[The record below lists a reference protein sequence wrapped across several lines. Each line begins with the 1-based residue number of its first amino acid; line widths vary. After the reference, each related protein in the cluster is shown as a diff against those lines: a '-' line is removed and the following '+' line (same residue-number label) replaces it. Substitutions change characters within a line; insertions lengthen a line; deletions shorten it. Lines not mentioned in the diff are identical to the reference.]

1 MNIQRMSIPLFF
13 LFSAFACSPSS
24 ESSRIDRSEIP
35 SSYKIVIGE
44 GGGFAGL
51 WTGYSILPG
60 DTLLEWHGRTPEEN
74 AVFAGTLLPTPSR
87 FSGMKSGASK
97 SLIMLRLPFRRI
109 SCRYCPSRST
119 ARTTTLAGWFPQIVT
134 QQHLRPENSVP
145 GVSKPLTN
153 RSGTERNTF
162 DLQHGG

>member
-74 AVFAGTLLPTPSR
+74 AVFAGTLPTDTVAVLWHEIRSQQLLDHAPTAVQANFVQILSITLDGKDHDFGWLVSTDR
-87 FSGMKSGASK
+87 DTTASQAREFRARCLK
-97 SLIMLRLPFRRI
+97 AIHESL
-109 SCRYCPSRST
+109 
-119 ARTTTLAGWFPQIVT
+119 G
-134 QQHLRPENSVP
+134 H
-145 GVSKPLTN
+145 
-153 RSGTERNTF
+153 
-162 DLQHGG
+162 